1 MGAIIKGDGE
11 ESARFAEIFG
21 TAPVWLLQFTGMA
34 LDARLLKFDLPDI
47 GDTLGWGSAGY
58 EDARR
63 WPLVPVGTIMAGDP
77 IPDLDRTSFFQDC
90 KALISLSFIESECRL
105 LGTVG
110 VDGEEFEGAA
120 LDRGWP
126 GVEGKEVF
134 LVERGGCLDPAVCG
148 EIGE

>member
-1 MGAIIKGDGE
+1 MK
-11 ESARFAEIFG
+11 
-21 TAPVWLLQFTGMA
+21 LL
-34 LDARLLKFDLPDI
+34 
-47 GDTLGWGSAGY
+47 S
-58 EDARR
+58 
-63 WPLVPVGTIMAGDP
+63 
-77 IPDLDRTSFFQDC
+77 RTSFFQDC

-134 LVERGGCLDPAVCG
+134 LVERGGRLDPAVCG

>member
-1 MGAIIKGDGE
+1 MPYL
-11 ESARFAEIFG
+11 ARTWSWALMISCRWENDWLRASREHAG
-21 TAPVWLLQFTGMA
+21 KWLLN
-34 LDARLLKFDLPDI
+34 
-47 GDTLGWGSAGY
+47 
-58 EDARR
+58 
-63 WPLVPVGTIMAGDP
+63 
-77 IPDLDRTSFFQDC
+77 RTSFFQDC

-134 LVERGGCLDPAVCG
+134 LVERGGRLDPAVCG

>member
-1 MGAIIKGDGE
+1 M
-11 ESARFAEIFG
+11 S
-21 TAPVWLLQFTGMA
+21 
-34 LDARLLKFDLPDI
+34 
-47 GDTLGWGSAGY
+47 
-58 EDARR
+58 RR
-63 WPLVPVGTIMAGDP
+63 SS
-77 IPDLDRTSFFQDC
+77 LDRTSFFQDC

-134 LVERGGCLDPAVCG
+134 LVERGGRLDPAVCG